1 MRHRVTTEAL
11 LAHLPLFEGLGS
23 DGLARLGA
31 SVIRVELR
39 RGDVLFREGDLPTA
53 LYAVVFGRIQ
63 LSTSGPGRRG
73 RVVGLIDAGE
83 SFGEAV
89 MFLER
94 RSLVTASAAVDS
106 LVLQVPKDAVLD
118 ELARNAAFARR
129 VIGNL
134 SQRIEHLVRELHGYR
149 AGSGADRFIAWL
161 MRRPGVP
168 SSGGSSVTLPAPKAA
183 IAGRLNLSA
192 EQFSRILRDLSAD
205 GLLSVHGRV
214 LRIPDVERLAGAS
227 ARAAER
233 AAA

>member
-1 MRHRVTTEAL
+1 MRHRVATEAL

-31 SVIRVELR
+31 CVTRVELR

-63 LSTSGPGRRG
+63 LSTSGPGRR

-106 LVLQVPKDAVLD
+106 LVLQVPKEAVLD
-118 ELARNAAFARR
+118 ELARNAAFVRR

-134 SQRIEHLVRELHGYR
+134 SQRIEQLVRELHGYR

-161 MRRPGVP
+161 MRRPGIP

-183 IAGRLNLSA
+183 IAGQLNLSA
-192 EQFSRILRDLSAD
+192 EQLSRILHDLAAA
-205 GLLSVHGRV
+205 GLLSVHGRE

-227 ARAAER
+227 ARPAER